1 MPLRTIIIKAT
12 RSGTASTVIIRRG
25 ASGTGTGGTG
35 DHGDLTGLGDDDHT
49 QYLNNARGDAR
60 YSKLTGAVFTGSVA
74 FNSGNL
80 TMLDETDVTSIQ
92 LKSALGSVSSF
103 SVYTGSLYATQ
114 DITIP
119 DPNDTGYV
127 TYPPVIRMEAETGS
141 ITATN
146 FIGSGSGLTGT
157 AAGLTAGTASSISN
171 AAVLAALPSTTPLP
185 ILSGGTGAANLD
197 ALQPKITS
205 ANAGTTRTA
214 LGSKAIGDALFQ
226 SETIASARSALGV
239 ITARCTSQTN
249 ATSGSSVIITGMG
262 GIQLAANTVY
272 KVEFLGFLTS
282 PSNGYGLRIEF
293 TQDLNPTVST
303 SNGFHSALSGNIV
316 AASQAT
322 SPARITLGFQSGL
335 QATITPCTTICFFR
349 TGAIAPVADFT
360 ILQIGTPSG
369 NASIYP
375 GSTAII
381 TPI

>member
-25 ASGTGTGGTG
+25 ASGTGTGG
-35 DHGDLTGLGDDDHT
+35 DHGALTGLGDDDHT
-49 QYLNNARGDAR
+49 QYINNARGDAR
-60 YSKLTGAVFTGSVA
+60 YAKLTGAVFTGGVA
-74 FNSGNL
+74 FTSGNL

-141 ITATN
+141 IVAK
-146 FIGSGSGLTGT
+146 SLT
-157 AAGLTAGTASSISN
+157 LT
-171 AAVLAALPSTTPLP
+171 TTPLP
-185 ILSGGTGAANLD
+185 ITSGGTGAANLD

-205 ANAGTTRTA
+205 ANASTTRTA

-226 SETIASARSALGV
+226 SETIASARSALGA

-249 ATSGSSVIITGMG
+249 ATSGASVIITGMG
-262 GIQLAANTVY
+262 GIQLAADTVY
-272 KVEFLGFLTS
+272 KVEFLGFLTA

-316 AASQAT
+316 AANQST
-322 SPARITLGFQSGL
+322 SPSRITLGFQSGL

-349 TGAIAPVADFT
+349 TGAIAPVANFT

-369 NASIYP
+369 TASIYP